1 MKLNQKGL
9 DLIKQFEGCR
19 LVSYPDPATGGKP
32 WTIGYG
38 HTGSD
43 ITMGISWTQEQADLQ
58 LLNDATSAGNQIK
71 KCLSLDLNDN
81 QFSALISLVF
91 NIGIGNF
98 KSSTLLKALNAGGFK
113 EAASQFLVWDKAAGR
128 VMAGLTKRRKAE
140 KLLFETPVG

>member
-71 KCLSLDLNDN
+71 KCLSIDLNDN

-113 EAASQFLVWDKAAGR
+113 EAANQFLVWDKAAGR